1 MAEFVHLHNHTHYS
15 LLDGACKIPD
25 IIKQCVEYKMPA
37 LAITDHGNMF
47 GAIEFYQEASS
58 AGIKPIIGAE
68 VYIAP
73 GSRFEKT
80 VSKNDT
86 KDTSFHLVL
95 LAKDEIGYKNLMKL
109 ISIGYLEGFY
119 YKPRIDKEVLSQ
131 HSKGLIALSS
141 CLKGEIPQMIL
152 RENMERAKTSAGEFK
167 DIFGEDY
174 YLELHDHNIPE
185 ERTAFE
191 GLLEV
196 SKSLDIPLVATNDTH
211 YLKKE
216 HSIAHDI
223 LICLQTGK
231 DFEDQNRMRFSTDEV
246 YFKSPEEMARLFK
259 DHPQAIKNTLAI
271 AEKCNLKMEF
281 NKVHLPKFEVPE
293 AEGNISLNEYLHKL
307 AVYALPK
314 KYPVVTPKLKER
326 LLFELKIIEQMEY
339 AGYFLIVKDFID
351 YARSQGIPVGPG
363 RGSAAGSMVSYVLGI
378 TNIDPTRYNLFFER
392 FLNPERVSMPD
403 IDIDFCYERREEII
417 NYVRRKYG
425 ENNVTQIIT
434 FGTMAA
440 RAVIRDVGRVL
451 KFSYGEV
458 DKIAKMIPPTIG
470 MTIDKAMELVPEL
483 REIAR
488 KDELH
493 KKLIENSR
501 ILEGLARHS
510 STHAAGVI
518 ITPEELT
525 KYTPLSKSTQ
535 GDITTQYDGVAS
547 ESIGLLKMDFLG
559 LRTLTVI
566 QNTLNMLK
574 DKSIEINLDQI
585 PLDDKDTFSIF
596 AKGETIG
603 IFQFESSGMREYLK
617 KLKPQQIEDLIAMNA
632 LYRPGPMDM
641 IDDFIQRKHGLK
653 KIEYPHPVLEPILKE
668 TYGVIVY
675 QEQVMQIA
683 SELAGFSLGKADLL
697 RRAMGKKKAALM
709 KEQRKLFNEG
719 AAKKNISKQVS
730 DKIFDYMDKFAGY
743 GFNKSHAASYSVV
756 AYQTAYLKAHYPV
769 EFMAANLTSEMGNT
783 KRVVIL
789 IEECK
794 RMGIKILPPDVN
806 ESYIEFVPNG
816 EGIRFGLGAVKNVG
830 KNAIKSIIRAREENG
845 RFNTIFEFCQN
856 IDLRLVNKKVIESL
870 IQAGALDSLEGY
882 RAQLLESIDLAVNYS
897 QNMNAHLAN
906 GQRSIFDLGDEQN
919 VEFELPKLQ
928 ETEEW
933 NQTEALS
940 REKEML
946 GFYISGHPLSRYEYE
961 VKLFSSTD
969 LASIHTHKD
978 GTNVRVGAVITNV
991 KKHYDRKNNAM
1002 AFVTLEDFS
1011 GTAEGLIFSDPY
1023 SKFRDLIEPDEM
1035 LLFIGRVSIKDEE
1048 DEAKILINEV
1058 LPLPETWEK
1067 CSKNLCLLFNTDQ
1080 VEEATIQHVNNL
1092 LMKHKGNCPVF
1103 LNVVTPGNGEYLL
1116 RSRTRKARPNSELI
1130 RRLRNSLGEKNVW
1143 IEPGIQ

>member
-25 IIKQCVEYKMPA
+25 IVEQCIKYKMPA

-47 GAIEFYQEASS
+47 GAIDFYQQATQ
-58 AGIKPIIGAE
+58 AGIKPIIGSE

-73 GSRFEKT
+73 GSRFEKST
-80 VSKNDT
+80 SKNNN
-86 KDTSFHLVL
+86 KNTSFHLVL

-109 ISIGYLEGFY
+109 VSIGYLEGFY
-119 YKPRIDKEVLSQ
+119 YKPRIDKEVLQ
-131 HSKGLIALSS
+131 KHSKGLIALSS

-152 RENMERAKTSAGEFK
+152 RENMERATAAATEFRE
-167 DIFGEDY
+167 IFGEDF
-174 YLELHDHNIPE
+174 YLELQDHNIPE
-185 ERTAFE
+185 EKTAIK
-191 GLLEV
+191 GLLDI
-196 SKSLDIPLVATNDTH
+196 SKSLNIPIVATNDTH
-211 YLKKE
+211 YLKRE
-216 HSIAHDI
+216 HSVAHDI
-223 LICLQTGK
+223 LLCLQTGK
-231 DFEDQNRMRFSTDEV
+231 DFDDQNRMRFSTDEV
-246 YFKSPEEMARLFK
+246 YFKSPDQMAKLFK
-259 DHPQAIKNTLAI
+259 DYPAAIKNTLKI
-271 AEKCNLKMEF
+271 TDKCNLKLDF
-281 NKVHLPKFEVPE
+281 NTIHLPNFEVPKE
-293 AEGNISLNEYLHKL
+293 EGDISLDEYLHKL
-307 AVYALPK
+307 AVAALPN
-314 KYPVVTPKLKER
+314 KYSVVTPEFRKR
-326 LLFELKIIEQMEY
+326 LLYELDIIKQMGY

-351 YARSQGIPVGPG
+351 YARSEGIPVGPG

-378 TNIDPTRYNLFFER
+378 TNIDPTKYNLFFER

-417 NYVRRKYG
+417 KYVRRKYG

-451 KFSYGEV
+451 KFSYSEV

-470 MTIDKAMELVPEL
+470 MTIDKALEMVSEL
-483 REIAR
+483 RELAQ

-525 KYTPLSKSTQ
+525 NYTPLSKSSQ
-535 GDITTQYDGVAS
+535 GDITTQYDGVTS
-547 ESIGLLKMDFLG
+547 ENIGLLKMDFLG

-566 QNTLNMLK
+566 QNTLNMLN

-585 PLDDKDTFSIF
+585 PLNDDATFKIF
-596 AKGETIG
+596 ANGETIG

-617 KLKPQQIEDLIAMNA
+617 KLKPRQVEDLIAMNA

-653 KIEYPHPVLEPILKE
+653 KIEYPHPILEPILKE

-697 RRAMGKKKAALM
+697 RRAMGKKKVALM
-709 KEQRKLFNEG
+709 NEQRKLFNDG
-719 AAKKNISKQVS
+719 AAEREISKQIS

-794 RMGIKILPPDVN
+794 RMGIEILPPDVN
-806 ESYIEFVPNG
+806 ESFIEFVPKKNS
-816 EGIRFGLGAVKNVG
+816 IRFGLGAIKNVG
-830 KNAIKSIIRAREENG
+830 KNAIKSIIQAREEFG
-845 RFNTIFEFCQN
+845 RFKTIFDFCQN
-856 IDLRLVNKKVIESL
+856 IDLRLVNKKVLESL
-870 IQAGALDSLEGY
+870 IQAGALDSVEGH
-882 RAQLLESIDLAVNYS
+882 RAQLLESADLAVNYS
-897 QNMNAHLAN
+897 QNMSASCAN
-906 GQRSIFDLGDEQN
+906 GQTSIFDSGDEQKIG
-919 VEFELPKLQ
+919 FELPKLHNV
-928 ETEEW
+928 EEW

-961 VKLFSSTD
+961 IKLISSTD
-969 LASIHTHKD
+969 LASIHLLKD
-978 GTNVRVGAVITNV
+978 GANVRVGAVITNV

-1002 AFVTLEDFS
+1002 AFISLEDFT
-1011 GTAEGLIFSDPY
+1011 GTAEGLIFSETY
-1023 SKFRDLIEPDEM
+1023 NKFKDIVETDAM
-1035 LLFIGRVSIKDEE
+1035 LLFIGKVSIKDENN
-1048 DEAKILINEV
+1048 EAKILINDII
-1058 LPLPETWEK
+1058 PLEETWDR
-1067 CSKNLCLLFNTDQ
+1067 CSKNLCLLFKTDH
-1080 VEEATIQHVNNL
+1080 VDNSTIHHVNNIL
-1092 LMKHKGNCPVF
+1092 LSHKGNCPVF
-1103 LNVVTPGNGEYLL
+1103 LNVITPGNGEYLL
-1116 RSRTRKARPNSELI
+1116 RSRKCKVRPNSELI
-1130 RRLRNSLGEKNVW
+1130 RRLQNSLGEKNVW
-1143 IEPGIQ
+1143 IEPAIQ